1 VKFTIKSQED
11 FWAGLMFIGF
21 GLVAIYIS
29 RDYPMGSAMR
39 MGPGYFPT
47 YLGVIMALLGAAIT
61 ALSFRVEGERVKP
74 FAWRAMILLAV
85 AFAVFGWGVDH
96 IGFVPALGALIFLSA
111 LAGREF
117 KLKEVLVLMAVL
129 IVGSWAL
136 FIYGL
141 ELPFPLFW
149 WR

>member
-1 VKFTIKSQED
+1 MNWKIKSQED

-21 GLVAIYIS
+21 GILAIVVA

-47 YLGVIMALLGAAIT
+47 GLGIIMVALGAIIT
-61 ALSFRVEGERVKP
+61 AMSFKIEGAKVGRFNFK
-74 FAWRAMILLAV
+74 AMILLTV
-85 AFAVFGWGVDH
+85 AFILFGWGIDH
-96 IGFVPALGALIFLSA
+96 IGFIPSLFILIFVSA

-117 KLKEVLVLMAVL
+117 KLMEVLILSAVL
-129 IVGSWAL
+129 IVGNWAL
-136 FIYGL
+136 FIKGL